1 MTSPSQYQ
9 RFLQT
14 ESNKAVI
21 MNTIRNGRVN
31 VTGASPPSRFQYP
44 FFQEVDSGIST
55 YKNEAVKGILLAS
68 RVQAMFFSPENINN
82 LQQAIQYYVYQRSNQ
97 KIKVGRQSDTE
108 LEIIMRSVYLQYGK
122 NQDVD
127 IVGQVK
133 ELNAYVLEYAVK
145 SVISNATQY
154 LVYKKDISQLPVPL
168 DLPIYSN
175 AAGTRTHPNFIL

>member
-1 MTSPSQYQ
+1 MASPSQYQ
-9 RFLQT
+9 RYLQSET
-14 ESNKAVI
+14 NKAVV

-31 VTGASPPSRFQYP
+31 VVGASPPSKNQYP
-44 FFQEVDSGIST
+44 FFQEVDTGIT
-55 YKNEAVKGILLAS
+55 NYKDEALKGILLTS
-68 RVQAMFFSPENINN
+68 KVQSVFFSKKNIDA
-82 LQQAIQYYVYQRSNQ
+82 LQSAIQYYVYQRSNGN
-97 KIKVGRQSDTE
+97 IKVGRQSDTE

-127 IVGQVK
+127 IINQVK
-133 ELNAYVLEYAVK
+133 DLNSYVLEYAVS

-175 AAGTRTHPNFIL
+175 PAGTRTHPNLII